1 VLYLLEP
8 TPSLTVLHN
17 RTPGSAEILKH
28 ARVDRD
34 VDLARLDWEPGLHPV
49 NVQILLRLALI
60 HGTTC
65 SRGLVVDGALVAA
78 LDRGHQL
85 TRGYR
90 KIDPPSVRRPDHQRA
105 VDHWLGIPPSVVR
118 RRREMAQL
126 IETQHANDLTN
137 AMARAS
143 KLLAGAPQPAL
154 LRHWESV
161 GGRGP
166 G

>member
-1 VLYLLEP
+1 MLYLLKP

-17 RTPGSAEILKH
+17 RTPGSAEILKR

-34 VDLARLDWEPGLHPV
+34 VALASLDWKPCLHPADG
-49 NVQILLRLALI
+49 QILLRLALI

-65 SRGLVVDGALVAA
+65 SRGLVIDGSLVAT
-78 LDRGHQL
+78 LDRGNQL

-90 KIDPPSVRRPDHQRA
+90 KIEPPRGRRPDHQRA
-105 VDHWLGIPPSVVR
+105 VDHWLGIPPSVLR
-118 RRREMAQL
+118 RRREVDQQ

-143 KLLAGAPQPAL
+143 KLLAGAPQPEL
-154 LRHWESV
+154 LRHWRSV

-166 G
+166 S